1 MESVKKRDHDF
12 RISMRAVV
20 VLRDNAQRINN
31 VCRNV
36 GQSEIKQKLLTIIVG
51 AFKKSSVRL

>member
-20 VLRDNAQRINN
+20 VLRDNAPRINN

>member
-36 GQSEIKQKLLTIIVG
+36 GQSEIKQKLLTIIVD
-51 AFKKSSVRL
+51 AFIKSSVRL

>member
-20 VLRDNAQRINN
+20 FLRDNAQRINN